1 MKKKKI
7 ISSIAQSL
15 KEISPKNRTIYY
27 NNLEKIIRLCS
38 IYIKLTNK
46 NQVIEQIRKRC
57 KKIDTIQEI
66 FNEFF
71 KFKLTRYNN
80 KYISLN

>member
-27 NNLEKIIRLCS
+27 NNLEKITFNIEK
-38 IYIKLTNK
+38 IY
-46 NQVIEQIRKRC
+46 EDMC
-57 KKIDTIQEI
+57 
-66 FNEFF
+66 FNLFF
-71 KFKLTRYNN
+71 IIL
-80 KYISLN
+80 ISME